1 MRKNKID
8 LIMKTSKIV
17 DIFPMKRFIIKIPQ
31 LTDIEMVMIEIEMT
45 KQVCLMV
52 ETEII
57 RSQIATPVIE
67 IVTPTPILMVLVKV
81 IEMMGYKTLN
91 LPT

>member
-1 MRKNKID
+1 
-8 LIMKTSKIV
+8 MKTSKIL

-31 LTDIEMVMIEIEMT
+31 PTDIEMVMIGIETT
-45 KQVCLMV
+45 KQVCLMI

-57 RSQIATPVIE
+57 RPQIATPAIE

-81 IEMMGYKTLN
+81 IEMMGYKILN